1 MSSSCSAL
9 SEDYS
14 SATGSTK
21 ISSEENADSAAFFTH
36 MYYQEY
42 EIFGPYWG
50 AESVPVDGANAPNIL
65 HFTQMVWKDTYS
77 VGCAVSECTSNTQLL
92 TFCNYRSRGNY
103 YRLLHCQSYPL
114 TTFQVTLPASTVTRS
129 PPSSAARTPRS
140 AQRSTRMPLT
150 VAALLTLS
158 SACNLLN
165 LRRRIGIEWVVGDV
179 CRCLPSFVRFG
190 RVLVQK
196 SLEEGK
202 RCYSTKFLF
211 MYIIKGSAG
220 ICLQRLTSSR
230 GQLVRQLLPRNLS
243 NAYMEWRT

>member
-92 TFCNYRSRGNY
+92 TFCNYRSRGNIAGEY
-103 YRLLHCQSYPL
+103 GDQV
-114 TTFQVTLPASTVTRS
+114 TTFISS
-129 PPSSAARTPRS
+129 PHPPICAEIDSDAT
-140 AQRSTRMPLT
+140 
-150 VAALLTLS
+150 
-158 SACNLLN
+158 
-165 LRRRIGIEWVVGDV
+165 D
-179 CRCLPSFVRFG
+179 
-190 RVLVQK
+190 
-196 SLEEGK
+196 
-202 RCYSTKFLF
+202 
-211 MYIIKGSAG
+211 GSCITDAELG
-220 ICLQRLTSSR
+220 L
-230 GQLVRQLLPRNLS
+230 
-243 NAYMEWRT
+243 